1 MRLAHRAP
9 RRPAKRPWKSWRG
22 AEVQQRALNSG
33 SSAPIHSTAHVVG
46 CPATSSC
53 HQASR
58 PGTNGTSARLA
69 ARAWS
74 KTSTVGTSWP
84 PAVTFLS
91 ASSTMP
97 CAGLLASAAT
107 HKPCARRMAARSVRL
122 VRIARG
128 ALRRMITKAA
138 ALQQMPPPAPA
149 ACGCDVSPPA
159 DLQPR
164 CHARAA
170 EPGRGPPG
178 APRAGKVTLPY
189 AHLQRDGLGAALD
202 G

>member
-74 KTSTVGTSWP
+74 NTSTVGTSWP

-97 CAGLLASAAT
+97 CAGLSLSRHSQTLCAPHGRPQCPSCAHRPRCAAQDDNQGGHAAT
-107 HKPCARRMAARSVRL
+107 DATTRSGCVRL
-122 VRIARG
+122 
-128 ALRRMITKAA
+128 RREPSCRLAA
-138 ALQQMPPPAPA
+138 P
-149 ACGCDVSPPA
+149 V
-159 DLQPR
+159 
-164 CHARAA
+164 
-170 EPGRGPPG
+170 
-178 APRAGKVTLPY
+178 PRARCRTGPRSAERAPHREGHTTLRAPS
-189 AHLQRDGLGAALD
+189 ARWAWRRA
-202 G
+202 